1 MGDLALHIKDY
12 CAHLTIERGAS
23 PHTIAGY
30 RHNLMQ
36 YQEFLAKRNIDSVD
50 AITQANVIGFIEDL
64 SKRSLAPASI
74 ERAISAIKTFHLFCL
89 REQLTINNPVV
100 DLPRRK
106 KPQLLPDV
114 LSIEQ
119 VEQMLQA
126 ASSIPTPVGQRDY
139 TLLEVLYGCGLRASE
154 ICALDVLDIDFEGG
168 SIRVFGKGSKER
180 FAPLSGKAAAA
191 LQQYLSAVRPHL
203 HLLHSSAQSS
213 SAVFLT
219 TRGKRMYREA
229 IHGVVREVGERVGI
243 TGAHPHMLRH
253 SYATHML
260 GGGADLRSLQEM
272 LGHSNVSTTQ
282 IYTHVDQT
290 HLTEEYLMHHPRAR
304 RR

>member
-1 MGDLALHIKDY
+1 MSDLAFHIKDY

-30 RHNLMQ
+30 RHNLTQ
-36 YQEFLAKRNIDSVD
+36 YQVFLAKHSINSID
-50 AITQANVIGFIEDL
+50 AITRENVLDFIGEQR
-64 SKRSLAPASI
+64 KRGLAAASI
-74 ERAISAIKTFHLFCL
+74 ERSISAIKTFHLFCL
-89 REQLTINNPVV
+89 REQITTNNPVV
-100 DLPRRK
+100 NLPRRK

-119 VEQMLQA
+119 MEQILQA

-168 SIRVFGKGSKER
+168 SVRVFGKGSKER
-180 FAPLSGKAAAA
+180 YAPLSGKAATA
-191 LQQYLSAVRPHL
+191 LKQYLATVRPHL
-203 HLLHSSAQSS
+203 HLLRSSAQSS

-229 IHGVVREVGERVGI
+229 IHGVVREAGERVGI
-243 TGAHPHMLRH
+243 SGIHPHTLRH